1 MRTTFPTCYYAYS
14 KENED
19 RTPYHKPGW
28 IAVENTTKEEVL
40 NRLCPK
46 PWRYQNPAKTDTVP
60 KWGQFALYPGGGF
73 VADLGYEKKIS
84 LDIIESLQRHE
95 WLDLQSRPV
104 ILEFSAFNP
113 STNLL
118 TIATYFY
125 EIKPSGF
132 KAPFERIKTISV
144 YSKETGSHQFY
155 LICILI
161 LIIFVVLYMGRVCYT
176 VYIQRSR
183 FFLSFWNWVEILQV
197 VFSVLTVVMNIV
209 VSSEAVSTI
218 RKMKENIYANVNFQE
233 VIAWKEAENGVLGI
247 LVFLVT
253 LKLLRLIRYNE
264 QVAVFS
270 WTLKSSAKL
279 LSSFMVVFFIGFI
292 AFIHFGILIFGEVS
306 IRYSTLM
313 KATYFQLEL
322 VLGKVKKRPIEELSD
337 ASRTFGRIFA
347 SLMLLSLTILF
358 MNFFIA
364 AINDALLKAKSAVI
378 PNELYDLVDEPS
390 LNNDETKKWFFDTI
404 SEAIKQG
411 KPKEKLPALPNE
423 EVDNPFTKSNTKA
436 NIDFH
441 FISEAIV
448 ASRQLQNQESSMT
461 KPESTRRKS
470 FYDKVS
476 VFMKQSRRAP
486 FKKGGTKIQVAEL
499 RKKEKYLFQQLDNI
513 LQGDYDEEETFD
525 LLCHQI

>member
-1 MRTTFPTCYYAYS
+1 M
-14 KENED
+14 
-19 RTPYHKPGW
+19 
-28 IAVENTTKEEVL
+28 
-40 NRLCPK
+40 
-46 PWRYQNPAKTDTVP
+46 
-60 KWGQFALYPGGGF
+60 
-73 VADLGYEKKIS
+73 ADLGYEKKIS
-84 LDIIESLQRHE
+84 LDIIESLQRNE

-155 LICILI
+155 RICILI

-197 VFSVLTVVMNIV
+197 LFSVLTVVMNIV

-270 WTLKSSAKL
+270 RTLKSSAKL
-279 LSSFMVVFFIGFI
+279 LSSFMVVFFIGFM
-292 AFIHFGILIFGEVS
+292 AFMHFGILIFGEVS
-306 IRYSTLM
+306 VRYSTLL
-313 KATYFQLEL
+313 KATYFQLGL

-378 PNELYDLVDEPS
+378 PNELYNLVDEPG
-390 LNNDETKKWFFDTI
+390 LNSDETKNRRFDTI
-404 SEAIKQG
+404 SKAIKQG
-411 KPKEKLPALPNE
+411 KTKEKLPALPMASE
-423 EVDNPFTKSNTKA
+423 EVDNPFKTSNRKT
-436 NIDFH
+436 NIDFD

-470 FYDKVS
+470 LYDKVS
-476 VFMKQSRRAP
+476 GFMKLSKSAP
-486 FKKGGTKIQVAEL
+486 FKKGGPKIQMAKL

-513 LQGDYDEEETFD
+513 LQADYDEEETFD